1 MNPRFFVLL
10 SSLLTVACTGDGG
23 ADGPCADLCSEL
35 VAVCGYAAFPD
46 MGSCL
51 DGCAFDA
58 SEGQDVI
65 GQAICVE
72 NAACDTFAILECE
85 NSFAE

>member
-1 MNPRFFVLL
+1 MKPLFFVLL
-10 SSLLTVACTGDGG
+10 SSLLTGGCAGEGG
-23 ADGPCADLCSEL
+23 ADGPCADLCGEL
-35 VAVCGYAAFPD
+35 VAVCAFAAFPD

-58 SEGQDVI
+58 SQGQDVI

-85 NSFAE
+85 NDFGE